1 MLSDYITS
9 DLIKLQVE
17 VADWQGALRAGGEML
32 IQAGLCE
39 PRYIEAMIDAVND
52 LGPYMVLAPGIALA
66 HARPE
71 DGVLKMG
78 MSIMTLATPVE
89 FGAEENDPVKLV
101 ISFGGVDNKSHLGML
116 QELAIFL
123 SDEEKQ
129 AQLKNATDID
139 EVLKLFADN

>member
-1 MLSDYITS
+1 MLSDYLTR

-17 VADWQGALRAGGEML
+17 VEDWQGALRAGGDML
-32 IQAGLCE
+32 VRAGFCE
-39 PRYIEAMIDAVND
+39 PRYIEAMISAVKD

-101 ISFGGVDNKSHLGML
+101 ISFGGVDNKSHMGML

-123 SDEEKQ
+123 SDDEKQ
-129 AQLKNATDID
+129 AQLKNATDFD
-139 EVLKLFADN
+139 EVVKLFG